1 MGKKIQLNLGC
12 FNKPLPGFIN
22 VDIRDNV
29 SADVI
34 DNAFTLEKFEK
45 KSGDLI
51 YASHMLEHLTYEE
64 TEKALMR
71 WYEVLK
77 DDGILR
83 LAVPDIERVCAHYMY
98 YKDLEVLMHM
108 IYGSQRHPYDYHK
121 NGWDEDRLK
130 KDLLSVG
137 FKDVRRWNWQDISPH
152 SYCDDY
158 SQAYSPHMDKENGM
172 LMSLNVEAI
181 K

>member
-1 MGKKIQLNLGC
+1 
-12 FNKPLPGFIN
+12 
-22 VDIRDNV
+22 
-29 SADVI
+29 
-34 DNAFTLEKFEK
+34 
-45 KSGDLI
+45 
-51 YASHMLEHLTYEE
+51 
-64 TEKALMR
+64 
-71 WYEVLK
+71 
-77 DDGILR
+77 
-83 LAVPDIERVCAHYMY
+83 
-98 YKDLEVLMHM
+98 MHM

-181 K
+181 KEELSTAIGTMVANQVSQTMDLQAKEFKSSG

>member
-45 KSGDLI
+45 KSVDLI

-64 TEKALMR
+64 TEKAQM
-71 WYEVLK
+71 
-77 DDGILR
+77 
-83 LAVPDIERVCAHYMY
+83 
-98 YKDLEVLMHM
+98 
-108 IYGSQRHPYDYHK
+108 
-121 NGWDEDRLK
+121 
-130 KDLLSVG
+130 
-137 FKDVRRWNWQDISPH
+137 
-152 SYCDDY
+152 
-158 SQAYSPHMDKENGM
+158 
-172 LMSLNVEAI
+172 
-181 K
+181 